1 MNFNDFSK
9 IAQEGFNLIPL
20 IREIEGYD
28 KEAIDVYSQHFDD
41 KKSFSLNLLRV
52 IKIGVDIQLLAVPQ
66 VNILKSMEI

>member
-41 KKSFSLNLLRV
+41 KKS
-52 IKIGVDIQLLAVPQ
+52 
-66 VNILKSMEI
+66 